1 MGLGERTLYRDNY
14 PNKLSTKIIEI
25 TEHTPHF
32 PLLTTPILIPRG
44 DSWEQAPEGDGFL
57 DMAWFFARERYG
69 GVRALEE
76 GGLSLYGVG
85 INE

>member
-1 MGLGERTLYRDNY
+1 MPYYLVGLGEGTLYRDNY

-44 DSWEQAPEGDGFL
+44 DSREQAPEGECFL
-57 DMAWFFARERYG
+57 DMAWFFAPERG
-69 GVRALEE
+69 ILECE
-76 GGLSLYGVG
+76 H
-85 INE
+85 